1 MTSVAIHLIT
11 HNTNATDSSDQFYF
25 EGSKQEVEGKTL
37 TAMRVGGTTGSSALV
52 GTAAAS

>member
-1 MTSVAIHLIT
+1 MTSILLLTIQMPLIHLI
-11 HNTNATDSSDQFYF
+11 HHFYF
-25 EGSKQEVEGKTL
+25 EGSKQEVEGKIL